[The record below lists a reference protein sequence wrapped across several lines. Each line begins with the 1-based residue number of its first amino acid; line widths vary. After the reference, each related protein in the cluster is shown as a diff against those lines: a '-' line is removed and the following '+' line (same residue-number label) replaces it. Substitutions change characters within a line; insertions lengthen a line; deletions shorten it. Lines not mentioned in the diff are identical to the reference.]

1 MEIIFFLLFTL
12 VMFLAFVFAK
22 KFFGKNALFV
32 IGIGSVIGA
41 NIYNAN
47 AFPIEL
53 GGLIL
58 GIDSVVY
65 TLFVF
70 SIIVMHIYY
79 GKFSMREVL
88 YSAVG
93 SIFLTS
99 LLAFTGNA
107 FQVGVTDAVIYN
119 ALYYFFSI
127 LGTVVAIEVMIY
139 LFDILKKKNLNIYLN
154 IAVGL
159 ILASLI
165 NTAIYYGLSYVAF
178 GGLGDVFVQTLAGSY
193 VGKALSILF
202 CLGAYFF
209 GTLLDKQ
216 KNSNLSNEN

>member
-1 MEIIFFLLFTL
+1 MNNIYFFLLFTII
-12 VMFLAFVFAK
+12 MFVGFIFAK

-47 AFPIEL
+47 AIPIQL

-70 SIIVMHIYY
+70 SAIIMHLYY
-79 GKFSMREVL
+79 GKYSMREVL

-99 LLAFTGNA
+99 LLSFTGNA

-119 ALYYFFSI
+119 SLSYFFSI
-127 LGTVVAIEVMIY
+127 LGTVVAIEIMIY
-139 LFDILKKKNLNIYLN
+139 IFDKLKKKNINIYLN
-154 IAVGL
+154 IAIGL
-159 ILASLI
+159 VIASLV
-165 NTAIYYGLSYVAF
+165 NSAIYYGLAFLAF

-193 VGKALSILF
+193 VGKGISLLF
-202 CLGAYFF
+202 CLGAYYF
-209 GTLLDKQ
+209 GTLLDKRKKVKEI
-216 KNSNLSNEN
+216 KN